1 MESRMR
7 SGPLTGVRVLEFAG
21 LGPAPFCGMLLSDL
35 GADVLRIDR
44 KGARPYLK
52 TSVTTRGRRS
62 VAVDLKHPGAADL
75 CLRLIEQADILIEGF
90 RPGVMERLGL
100 GPEVALARK
109 PSLVYGR
116 MTGWGQ
122 EGPQAHKPGH
132 DINYIALSGA
142 LHAIGTQQEPV
153 IPINLVGDFG
163 GGSLYLAFGIMA
175 ALHHAKATGKGQVVD
190 AAMVDGASSLL
201 AMLYGY
207 VQSGYWKD
215 QRQVNSIDG
224 GSHYY
229 NVYQCQ
235 DGEWIALGAS
245 EPQFYANLLGKLG
258 LEGPD
263 FHPQRERTKWPELKK
278 RFAETIRRKTRAEW
292 LALMEGSECCVTPV
306 LSLTDAPRHPH
317 NVARSTFVEIDGVV
331 QPGPMPRFSQTPG
344 AVRNA
349 PVAIGADNV
358 SGLIAWGFDA
368 HEVERLT
375 REGAVQD
382 CGEDAAA
389 G

>member
-1 MESRMR
+1 MPAPG
-7 SGPLTGVRVLEFAG
+7 GPLQGLKVVEFAG

-35 GADVLRIDR
+35 GADVIRIDR

-62 VAVDLKHPGAADL
+62 VAVDLKHPGAAGL
-75 CLRLIEQADILIEGF
+75 CLRLVEQADVLIEGF

-100 GPEVALARK
+100 GPDVALARK

-122 EGPQAHKPGH
+122 DGPNARQAGH

-142 LHAIGTQQEPV
+142 LHAIGTTDEPV

-175 ALHHAKATGKGQVVD
+175 ALHHARATGRGQVVD
-190 AAMVDGASSLL
+190 AAMVDGASSL
-201 AMLYGY
+201 MGMIYGY
-207 VQSGYWKD
+207 HHLGYWKD
-215 QRQVNSIDG
+215 ERQANSIDG

-229 NVYQCQ
+229 NVYQCR

-245 EPQFYANLLGKLG
+245 EPQFYANLLRALG

-263 FHPQRERTKWPELKK
+263 FHPQRDRTRWPDLKQ
-278 RFAETIRRKTRAEW
+278 RFADTIRRKTRAEW
-292 LALMEGSECCVTPV
+292 LAIMAGSDCCATPV
-306 LSLTDAPRHPH
+306 LSLAEAPRHPH
-317 NVARSTFVEIDGVV
+317 NVARSTFVEVDGVV
-331 QPGPMPRFSQTPG
+331 QPGPVPRFSATPG
-344 AVRNA
+344 AIRNA
-349 PVAIGADNV
+349 PVPIGADNV
-358 SGLIAWGFDA
+358 SGLVAWGLEES
-368 HEVERLT
+368 EVERLT
-375 REGAVQD
+375 RDGVVQD
-382 CGEDAAA
+382 CSEG
-389 G
+389 

>member
-1 MESRMR
+1 MPNEDRTTMPPAG
-7 SGPLTGVRVLEFAG
+7 GPLQGLKVVEFAG

-109 PSLVYGR
+109 PSL
-116 MTGWGQ
+116 
-122 EGPQAHKPGH
+122 
-132 DINYIALSGA
+132 I
-142 LHAIGTQQEPV
+142 
-153 IPINLVGDFG
+153 
-163 GGSLYLAFGIMA
+163 
-175 ALHHAKATGKGQVVD
+175 
-190 AAMVDGASSLL
+190 
-201 AMLYGY
+201 YGY

-245 EPQFYANLLGKLG
+245 EPQFYSNLLGKLG

-278 RFAETIRRKTRAEW
+278 RFAETIRRRTRAEW

>member
-1 MESRMR
+1 MASPG
-7 SGPLTGVRVLEFAG
+7 GPLTGLKVVEFAG

-44 KGARPYLK
+44 KGARPYVS

-62 VAVDLKHPGAADL
+62 VAVDLKHPGAAAL

-100 GPEVALARK
+100 GPDVALARK

-122 EGPQAHKPGH
+122 DGPNAKQPGH

-142 LHAIGTQQEPV
+142 LHAIGTQAEPV

-175 ALHHAKATGKGQVVD
+175 ALHHARATGQGQVVD

-201 AMLYGY
+201 GMIYGY
-207 VQSGYWKD
+207 HASGYWKD
-215 QRQVNSIDG
+215 ERQVNSIDG

-229 NVYQCQ
+229 NVYPCK
-235 DGEWIALGAS
+235 DGEWIALGAT

-258 LEGPD
+258 LGGPE
-263 FHPQRERTKWPELKK
+263 FHPHRDRTKWPALKK
-278 RFAETIRRKTRAEW
+278 RFAETIRGKTRAEW
-292 LALMEGSECCVTPV
+292 LAIMDGSECCVTPV
-306 LSLTDAPRHPH
+306 LSLAEAPRHPH

-331 QPGPMPRFSQTPG
+331 QPGPAPRFSQTPG
-344 AVRNA
+344 AVRHA
-349 PVAIGADNV
+349 PVSIGADNL
-358 SGLIAWGFDA
+358 SGLVAWGFDA
-368 HEVERLT
+368 KEVERLT
-375 REGAVQD
+375 RDGAVQD
-382 CGEDAAA
+382 CSGDAAP
-389 G
+389 

>member
-1 MESRMR
+1 MPSPG
-7 SGPLTGVRVLEFAG
+7 GPLQGLKVVEFAG

-35 GADVLRIDR
+35 GADVIRIDR

-52 TSVTTRGRRS
+52 TSVTSRGRRS
-62 VAVDLKHPGAADL
+62 VAVDLKHPSSAEL

-100 GPEVALARK
+100 GPDVALARK
-109 PSLVYGR
+109 PALIYGR

-122 EGPQAHKPGH
+122 QGPNASKPGH

-142 LHAIGTQQEPV
+142 LHAIGTGNEPV

-190 AAMVDGASSLL
+190 CAMVDGASSLM
-201 AMLYGY
+201 AMIYGY
-207 VQSGYWKD
+207 HSSGYWKD
-215 QRQVNSIDG
+215 QRQANSIDG

-235 DGEWIALGAS
+235 DGEWIAVGAT
-245 EPQFYANLLGKLG
+245 EPQFYANLLRNLG
-258 LEGPD
+258 LEGPE
-263 FHPQRERTKWPELKK
+263 FHPHRDRTKWPELKK
-278 RFAETIRRKTRAEW
+278 RFAETIGRKTRAEW
-292 LALMEGSECCVTPV
+292 LAIMEGSDCCVTPV
-306 LSLTDAPRHPH
+306 LSLTEAPRDPH

-331 QPGPMPRFSQTPG
+331 QPGPTPRFSETPG
-344 AVRNA
+344 AVRNP

-358 SGLIAWGFDA
+358 SGLVAWGFEVD
-368 HEVERLT
+368 EVERLAL
-375 REGAVQD
+375 EGVVQD
-382 CGEDAAA
+382 CSEVGGA